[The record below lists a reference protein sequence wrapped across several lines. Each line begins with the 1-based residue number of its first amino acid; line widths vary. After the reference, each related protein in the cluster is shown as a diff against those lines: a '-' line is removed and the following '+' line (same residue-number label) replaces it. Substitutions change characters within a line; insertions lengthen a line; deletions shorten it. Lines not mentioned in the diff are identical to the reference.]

1 MAPPSRPAGG
11 TYAASVTAVDRAGEP
26 LAGPSQPVANALG
39 RGFGLL
45 GDEWSLFLLRL
56 ALQGRT
62 RYSEFRA
69 ALPIS
74 HAVLSS
80 RLDTLVGAELIEKR
94 EYQQHPV
101 RSEYVLTER
110 GRSTW
115 PILVSIWGWERAQVT
130 QHAYATPPL
139 HHEQCGHDF
148 IPLLTC
154 SHCHAPA
161 GPKDLAATWGPA
173 GGWRESVPETTT
185 RRRSSSRGTA
195 IEHSFYPDTMAVF
208 GNRWSSALVGAAFL
222 GVRRFTDFQSL
233 LAVPPGLL
241 SDRLSALCAHGI
253 LEQVR
258 TSARPDWADYRL
270 SAKGLAFFPVI
281 ATAIE
286 WSQRWLGDERGPAI
300 SIVHQACGGAFHP
313 VLACDQCQRV
323 LAAADI
329 EIGPD
334 S

>member
-1 MAPPSRPAGG
+1 MTIADGAPPAPQANRGQL
-11 TYAASVTAVDRAGEP
+11 EP
-26 LAGPSQPVANALG
+26 NALA

-56 ALQGRT
+56 TLQGLT

-80 RLDTLVGAELIEKR
+80 RLETLVREGLLEKR
-94 EYQQHPV
+94 VYQEHPV
-101 RSEYVLTER
+101 RAEYLLTER

-130 QHAYATPPL
+130 HHAYATPPL
-139 HHEQCGHDF
+139 HHETCGRDF
-148 IPLLTC
+148 LPLLTC
-154 SHCHAPA
+154 ADCHAPT
-161 GPKDLAATWGPA
+161 GPRDLKAAWGPS

-185 RRRSSSRGTA
+185 RRRSDSRRTA
-195 IEHSFYPDTMAVF
+195 VEHSFYPDTMAVF

-241 SDRLSALCAHGI
+241 SDRLSSLCAHGI
-253 LEQVR
+253 LEQVQR
-258 TSARPDWADYRL
+258 APRPDWAEYRL
-270 SAKGLAFFPVI
+270 TEKGLAFFPVI
-281 ATAIE
+281 ATVIA
-286 WSQRWLGDERGPAI
+286 WSERWLGSERGPAVN
-300 SIVHQACGGAFHP
+300 IVHRACGSAFHG
-313 VLACDQCQRV
+313 VLACDQCGAA
-323 LAAADI
+323 LAAAGI
-329 EIGPD
+329 ETGAEEPPAEQPGD
-334 S
+334 

>member
-1 MAPPSRPAGG
+1 VTTADGAAQAPPASRGQPA
-11 TYAASVTAVDRAGEP
+11 P
-26 LAGPSQPVANALG
+26 NALA

-56 ALQGRT
+56 TLQGLT

-74 HAVLSS
+74 HAVLTS
-80 RLDTLVGAELIEKR
+80 RLDTLVREGLLEKR
-94 EYQQHPV
+94 VYQQHPV
-101 RSEYVLTER
+101 RAEYLLTER

-139 HHEQCGHDF
+139 HHKRCGQDF
-148 IPLLTC
+148 LPVLTC
-154 SHCHAPA
+154 AHCHRPA
-161 GPKDLAATWGPA
+161 GPRDLKAAWGPS

-185 RRRSSSRGTA
+185 RRRSASRRTA
-195 IEHSFYPDTMAVF
+195 VAHSFYPDTMAVF

-241 SDRLSALCAHGI
+241 SDRLSSLCAHGI
-253 LEQVR
+253 MQQVQ
-258 TSARPDWADYRL
+258 TAARPDWAEYRL
-270 SAKGLAFFPVI
+270 TEKGLAFFPVI
-281 ATAIE
+281 ATAIA
-286 WSQRWLGDERGPAI
+286 WSERWLASPEGPAV
-300 SIVHQACGGAFHP
+300 SIVHRACGSAFHG
-313 VLACDQCQRV
+313 VLACDQCDVV

-329 EIGPD
+329 EFGAGE
-334 S
+334 

>member
-1 MAPPSRPAGG
+1 VTTADGAETDPPAGRG
-11 TYAASVTAVDRAGEP
+11 QSAP
-26 LAGPSQPVANALG
+26 NALA

-56 ALQGRT
+56 SLQGLT

-74 HAVLSS
+74 HAVLTS
-80 RLDTLVGAELIEKR
+80 RLETLAGAQLVEKR
-94 EYQQHPV
+94 VYQQHPV
-101 RSEYVLTER
+101 RAEYVLTER

-139 HHEQCGHDF
+139 HHKKCGRDF
-148 IPLLTC
+148 LPVLTC
-154 SHCHAPA
+154 AHCHAPA
-161 GPKDLAATWGPA
+161 GPRDLKSAWGPS

-185 RRRSSSRGTA
+185 RRRSDSRRTA
-195 IEHSFYPDTMAVF
+195 VAHSFYPDTMAVF

-241 SDRLSALCAHGI
+241 SDRLSSLCAHGI
-253 LEQVR
+253 LQQVQ
-258 TSARPDWADYRL
+258 TAARPDWAEYRL
-270 SAKGLAFFPVI
+270 TAKGLAFFPVI
-281 ATAIE
+281 ATAIA
-286 WSQRWLGDERGPAI
+286 WSERWLSSPEGPAV
-300 SIVHQACGGAFHP
+300 SMVHRACGSPFHG
-313 VLACDQCQRV
+313 VLACDQCDAV

-329 EIGPD
+329 EFGPED
-334 S
+334 